1 MIDIETFNEL
11 MEKIREKSMGCHPI
25 SHDEGKLLEILVQN
39 RAERNQNLNVIE
51 IGTCVGYSTLWMAK
65 GLIESSG
72 EGYIIAFEID
82 PKRAEQAQINFEKLT
97 KIRGLSDISDIITLK
112 NENAL
117 NSLSE
122 LNKDIGY

>member
-1 MIDIETFNEL
+1 M
-11 MEKIREKSMGCHPI
+11 S
-25 SHDEGKLLEILVQN
+25 KLLEILVQN